1 MFPELREMDP
11 AVYREELRRTLSMVL
26 PWGGLLCI
34 LAWLPFLI
42 TDAQLHPQ
50 WKMELRYL
58 RLSLTAAGTI
68 VLLASFVPFLRRQA
82 ITWGNLLAF
91 VALSATP
98 AITNLVNND
107 PRYVSGYMLVL
118 VLFVLFPLP
127 FFHVTAQ
134 LTFSMIQYVVIAIVY
149 DRGLFVP
156 EQEYSR
162 NNVFIA
168 FIFSVVMSY
177 VNERARMRAKLRE
190 RKLDAKTN
198 ELEETLGTVRT
209 LKNKQD
215 GDYFLTSL
223 LIKPLG
229 GNTLHS
235 PVIEAEVL
243 MRQKTRFQ
251 FQKWHVEIGGDLAVV
266 HGIKLRGRNYA
277 VFLNG
282 DAMGKSIQGAGG
294 ALVLGTVFKSFVTR
308 TQVSSRM
315 QDRFP
320 EQWMRE
326 LFLELQTVFISFDG
340 SMLTSAAAGLIDE
353 MTGTLYHMQAE
364 HPALVLLRHGKAE
377 FIEPETALPKI
388 GIAGFDDRFTL
399 SVLRLEPEDVII
411 AGSDGRDDLAVGVD
425 GEGNRMI
432 NENEK
437 LFLKFVEDTNGNL
450 SQIQDKISGHGEI
463 TDDLSLIRL
472 RYHPIAS
479 MPSPDEQ
486 QALLYQRAKEA
497 IGAGRWQEGA
507 DALETALGRG
517 ETLEILGDLGKAL
530 VHLKQFPRAA
540 QLCER
545 YTELAPWSTEFLF
558 ATSFALKHSGDTARA
573 VDFGERARIRRPRL
587 VKNLLNLA
595 ELYLRQ
601 SNLDRTD
608 ELLRQARAIEPENP
622 RLHKI
627 AAALEAK
634 LPIPA

>member
-1 MFPELREMDP
+1 MDP
-11 AVYREELRRTLSMVL
+11 LVYREDLRRTLSMVL

-68 VLLASFVPFLRRQA
+68 VLLVSFIPPLRRMS
-82 ITWGNLLAF
+82 ITWGNFLAF

-127 FFHVTAQ
+127 FFHVTTL
-134 LTFSMIQYVVIAIVY
+134 LTFSMVQYVVIAIVY

-168 FIFSVVMSY
+168 YIFSVVMSY

-198 ELEETLGTVRT
+198 ELEETLGTVRS
-209 LKNKQD
+209 LKTKQD

-229 GNTLHS
+229 GSTLES
-235 PVIEAEVL
+235 PVVEAEVL

-266 HGIKLRGRNYA
+266 HGIKLRGRSYA

-315 QDRFP
+315 QERFP

-326 LFLELQTVFISFDG
+326 LFLELQTVFISFEG

-353 MTGTLYHMQAE
+353 LTGTLYHMQAE
-364 HPALVLLRHGKAE
+364 HPALVLLREGKAE
-377 FIEPETALPKI
+377 FIEPDAALPKI

-399 SVLRLEPEDVII
+399 SVVRLEREDVII
-411 AGSDGRDDLAVGVD
+411 AGSDGRDDLAVGHD
-425 GEGNRMI
+425 AEGNRMI

-437 LFLKFVEDTNGNL
+437 LFLKFVEETGGNL
-450 SQIQDKISGHGEI
+450 AQIQERIASHGEI

-472 RYHPIAS
+472 RYHPVAS
-479 MPSPDEQ
+479 SPAPDEQ
-486 QALLYQRAKEA
+486 QALLHQRAKEA
-497 IGAGRWQEGA
+497 MAAGRWQEAA
-507 DALETALGRG
+507 DTLTTALERG
-517 ETLEILGDLGKAL
+517 ETTDIVGDLGRCL
-530 VHLKQFPRAA
+530 VRLKQFPRAA

-545 YTELAPWSTEFLF
+545 YTELAPWSTEFLY
-558 ATSFALKHSGDTARA
+558 AASFALKHSGDIRRA
-573 VDFGERARIRRPRL
+573 VDFGERARIRQPRHL
-587 VKNLLNLA
+587 KNLLNLA

-601 SNLDRTD
+601 NNLDRTD
-608 ELLRQARAIEPENP
+608 ELLRQVRTADPENP
-622 RLHKI
+622 RLHKL

-634 LPIPA
+634 TPIPG